1 LAIGHPTPLRDPL
14 PGGREGATVVLHP
27 LLSAQ
32 MLSPPGFMA
41 LEGSRLSA
49 MLALRR
55 PKREWQLLPIV
66 AFLVEHPGAGPF
78 LIDTGFHPSVATE
91 PKENVGR
98 LMARF
103 GKIRMQ
109 PEQAVAAQLRAR
121 GIDAREL
128 GLVVMTHLHFDHASA
143 VSEFTG
149 ARFVLGKGEWAA
161 MHARD
166 AALNGYVRK
175 HVAHA
180 VDFAEI
186 DYDAPQISSY
196 STFARSFDLFGDG
209 SVRLVF
215 TPGHAR
221 GHQSLVLRLGD
232 REALITGDAIYF
244 LATLEDEQRGFA
256 MADEHLWRRSLRE
269 IQLYRREHPDALIVP
284 GHDQEAWDRLAS
296 RYD

>member
-1 LAIGHPTPLRDPL
+1 
-14 PGGREGATVVLHP
+14 
-27 LLSAQ
+27 

-41 LEGSRLSA
+41 LEGSRLSM

-55 PKREWQLLPIV
+55 PKHEWDLLPIV

-78 LIDTGFHPSVATE
+78 LVDTGFHPSVATN
-91 PKENVGR
+91 PKENIGR

-103 GKIRMQ
+103 GNIQMR
-109 PEQAVAAQLRAR
+109 PDQAISAQLRAR
-121 GIDAREL
+121 GMDPREL

-149 ARFVLGKGEWAA
+149 ARFVLAKGEWAA
-161 MHARD
+161 IHARD
-166 AALNGYVRK
+166 AAMNGYVRK

-186 DYDAPQISSY
+186 DYDAPAIDSY

-215 TPGHAR
+215 TPGHTL
-221 GHQSLVLRLGD
+221 GHQSLVLRLRD
-232 REALITGDAIYF
+232 REVLVTGDAIYF
-244 LATLEDEQRGFA
+244 LATLEDEKRGFA

-269 IQLYRREHPDALIVP
+269 IQLYRREHPESLIIP
-284 GHDQEAWDRLAS
+284 GHDQQAWDALS
-296 RYD
+296 PRYE